1 MRFRFTDIY
10 MRIAYSIRYHRHKAN
25 CDSIVTKRRYSL
37 VTDLYRHSRRCAQYQ
52 ECTTVSTKDTITVTA
67 HRTCHYYR
75 RTLGHSPKR
84 ILKGKMA
91 QAQACMVLKGKG
103 HPPGSSEVKAM
114 GRPSMTLSLLSLSS
128 VACRTAGV
136 ILFCGYNAGR
146 LLLLLL

>member
-1 MRFRFTDIY
+1 

-52 ECTTVSTKDTITVTA
+52 ECTTVSTKDKRHNYSHSSQNLSLLPA
-67 HRTCHYYR
+67 Y
-75 RTLGHSPKR
+75 LGHSPKR